1 MNSYRF
7 GFFFNF
13 KSLTKPVCNWYMECI
28 NLNKVDRQGL
38 NWCYLLLY
46 YPTWSFSQTP
56 PPTHHVMC
64 GQCCLCSSFVG
75 MRLEVRNWKK
85 ISPLQLRCQ
94 LNRSL
99 QVPLK
104 NPKVLCGS
112 FILILIVNQNS
123 IKTLIGY
130 SSMFNININRANY
143 DSTRLIVLTK
153 SDGLI
158 MGSRTREV
166 SWVASSVPIVKP
178 TEPRACTKPCN
189 LSKEDWRLSD

>member
-1 MNSYRF
+1 M
-7 GFFFNF
+7 
-13 KSLTKPVCNWYMECI
+13 
-28 NLNKVDRQGL
+28 
-38 NWCYLLLY
+38 LY

-75 MRLEVRNWKK
+75 MRLEVRTWKK

-94 LNRSL
+94 LDRFL
-99 QVPLK
+99 QVPLV

-130 SSMFNININRANY
+130 SSMFNINILLGFIFIKKKKVLPFKENQPKDIRANY
-143 DSTRLIVLTK
+143 DSARLIVLTK
-153 SDGLI
+153 SDDGLI
-158 MGSRTREV
+158 MGSRIREY
-166 SWVASSVPIVKP
+166 SQVASSVPTVEP

-189 LSKEDWRLSD
+189 LSKEDWRLSDEKKQLFF